1 MTRKRIKPRP
11 SAMRRMLA
19 AFDLHSRAL
28 VTRARALQRNVNE
41 RAGGA
46 PFGLRLVLS
55 RRLII
60 GALAG
65 LCLLGTP
72 SALLWWRLSTGPLS
86 VDIVTPWLT
95 SALQERLGGGH
106 QIEVGGTQLER
117 TEEGRAALRLRDIV
131 VRDPDGTVV
140 ATAPKAEVG
149 LSGAALLTGHL
160 QAKRLSLIGAT
171 MAVRVERDGELT
183 IFAGAEQRPIA
194 TASAPG
200 HASHAIDR
208 AAGPSGGGT
217 SSSESAPPAP
227 VEAGMSAAAAQ
238 SGNPLTTLLGWL
250 ENLDV
255 LGRDGHELSEIGLK
269 NGSLTVDDL
278 RTGKHLT
285 FSDINLSL
293 TRPKE
298 GGVALAINS
307 KGTDGPS
314 SLTATVTPRGHGR
327 RVLEA
332 VLRDL
337 SPKDLMLALRIDN
350 ASFEADMPISAILRG
365 EIGPDDVPELAE
377 GRIVLG
383 TGYIGNPKDEEDRI
397 VIDEAHVNLR
407 WDAST
412 RQITMPIEVLAGG
425 NRISLLAA
433 VEAPLERGGVWQ
445 FNVNH
450 GSIVLGSLDHGD
462 DAPLVLDRL
471 SLGGRVDP
479 ARHRI
484 ELTHGDLGGAA
495 ADLGFSGAL
504 DYSTSDLRLEAGLA
518 GTRMSA
524 SSLKRIWPV
533 FVQTKVRKWVID
545 NISGGTV
552 ERLEI
557 ATNAPLA
564 TLRSGGPPVPDD
576 GVSIEL
582 LSSGVLL
589 RPIKTLPVIRDAD
602 LVLHVKGRKV
612 TVTINHGT
620 ADFPSG
626 RKLSV
631 ANVLF
636 EVPDTFPR
644 DPPARLR
651 FRFDGSV
658 DAVAELIGMD
668 PLREASGLQLDPA
681 TSRGSVVANV
691 SLGLPIAHNI
701 TQDRLTY
708 GIEADF
714 ANFSA
719 DHMVRNFK
727 VEAAALHISATPQ
740 GIAVRGDTRIGGVP
754 ASIDYHVPIGG
765 GDAEVRAQATLDD
778 GSRGRLGLELN
789 GALGGA
795 IPIKV
800 AGRLGSGDHDTRV
813 TVEAD
818 LTQAKIVELLPGWN
832 KPAAKSARA
841 SFVATYKPHVT
852 RFEDIIVE
860 GQGTLVKG
868 TVELNNDDGEITL
881 ASFPTFNLADGDKA
895 SLKSERGPDGVLKV
909 TMRGEVYDGRG
920 FVKGSMSNAAPTEK
934 QKTAAPD
941 LDLDIK
947 LGAVAGFNGEALRSV
962 DLKLARRAGQIRSFS
977 LSAKLG
983 RDATLLGDLRGQPG
997 ARSVINIETNDA
1009 GALCRFTDTYPRI
1022 AGGQLWVTMDPP
1034 SADQGP
1040 QGGQINVRHFAV
1052 RDEPALARFAAG
1064 NPATY
1069 ESGRRLSPEGQD
1081 VNFTHLRMTFTRA
1094 PGKLAIRDGV
1104 VWGPSMGATL
1114 DGILDY
1120 AHDTVRMRGTFVPLY
1135 GLNNMF
1141 VHLPLV
1147 GPILGGENEG
1157 LLGVTYEVVGPPH
1170 APELRINPMST
1181 LALGPLRKLFE
1192 FRGNDGAFG
1201 PQQTPTRE

>member
-1 MTRKRIKPRP
+1 
-11 SAMRRMLA
+11 MLA

-28 VTRARALQRNVNE
+28 MARAWALQRNVNE
-41 RAGGA
+41 RTGEA
-46 PFGLRLVLS
+46 PFRLQLVISRKLVIVGL
-55 RRLII
+55 
-60 GALAG
+60 AA
-65 LCLLGTP
+65 LCLVGIPLG
-72 SALLWWRLSTGPLS
+72 LLWWRLSMGPLS
-86 VDIVTPWLT
+86 VDIATPWLT

-117 TEEGRAALRLRDIV
+117 TEEGRAALRLRDVV

-149 LSGAALLTGHL
+149 LSGAGLLAGHL

-194 TASAPG
+194 TASALG
-200 HASHAIDR
+200 HTTPKIDR
-208 AAGPSGGGT
+208 GVGASGGGT
-217 SSSESAPPAP
+217 SGSENASSGS
-227 VEAGMSAAAAQ
+227 VDAGTSVAAQ
-238 SGNPLTTLLGWL
+238 TGNPLTTLLSWL
-250 ENLDV
+250 EGLDV
-255 LGRDGHELSEIGLK
+255 LGLDGHELSEIGLK

-293 TRPKE
+293 TRPQE
-298 GGVALAINS
+298 GGVAFAINS

-337 SPKDLMLALRIDN
+337 SPKDLMLALRVDN
-350 ASFEADMPISAILRG
+350 ASFEADMPISAIFRG
-365 EIGPDDVPELAE
+365 EIGPDGVPEVAE

-383 TGYIGNPKDEEDRI
+383 AGYIGNPTDEEDRV

-412 RQITMPIEVLAGG
+412 RQITMPIEVLAGA

-433 VEAPLERGGVWQ
+433 IEAPLERGGPWQ
-445 FNVNH
+445 FSANH
-450 GSIVLGSLDHGD
+450 GSIVLGSVDHGG

-471 SLGGRVDP
+471 SLGGWIDP

-484 ELTHGDLGGAA
+484 ELAHGDLGGAA

-504 DYSTSDLRLEAGLA
+504 DYSTSDVRLIAGLA

-545 NISGGTV
+545 NIPGGTV

-582 LSSGVLL
+582 LSSGVQVH
-589 RPIKTLPVIRDAD
+589 PIQTLPVIRDAD
-602 LVLHVKGRKV
+602 LVLHTKGRKV
-612 TVTINHGT
+612 TVTIGHGV

-631 ANVLF
+631 ANVVF
-636 EVPDTFPR
+636 EVPDTYPR

-651 FRFDGSV
+651 FRFDGGV

-754 ASIDYHVPIGG
+754 ASIDYHMPIGG
-765 GDAEVRAQATLDD
+765 GDAEIRAQATLDD
-778 GSRGRLGLELN
+778 SSRTRLGLELN

-795 IPIKV
+795 IPVKV
-800 AGRLGSGDHDTRV
+800 AGRLGSGDHETRV

-818 LTQAKIVELLPGWN
+818 LTQAKITELLPGWN
-832 KPAAKSARA
+832 KPLAKSARA
-841 SFVATYKPHVT
+841 SFVATYKQHAT
-852 RFEDIIVE
+852 RFEDIVVE
-860 GQGTLVKG
+860 GQGTSVKG
-868 TVELNNDDGEITL
+868 AVELNNDDGEITL

-895 SLKSERGPDGVLKV
+895 SLRSERAPDGVLKV

-920 FVKGSMSNAAPTEK
+920 FVKGAMSNAAPTEK
-934 QKTAAPD
+934 QKTSAPD

-983 RDATLLGDLRGQPG
+983 RDATLLGDLRGQG
-997 ARSVINIETNDA
+997 GRNVINMETNDA

-1022 AGGQLWVTMDPP
+1022 AGGQLWVAMDPP
-1034 SADQGP
+1034 AADQGP
-1040 QGGQINVRHFAV
+1040 QEGQINVRHFAV

-1064 NPATY
+1064 NPPSY
-1069 ESGRRLSPEGQD
+1069 ESGRRLSPESQD
-1081 VNFTHLRMTFTRA
+1081 VNFSHLRMTFTRA

-1201 PQQTPTRE
+1201 RQQTPTRE

>member
-1 MTRKRIKPRP
+1 
-11 SAMRRMLA
+11 MLA

-28 VTRARALQRNVNE
+28 VARARALQRNVNE

-46 PFGLRLVLS
+46 SFGLRLMMR

-60 GALAG
+60 SAFVG
-65 LCLLGTP
+65 LCLVGIPLGW
-72 SALLWWRLSTGPLS
+72 LWWRLSTGPLS

-95 SALQERLGGGH
+95 SALQERLGAGH

-149 LSGAALLTGHL
+149 LSGTGLLTGHL
-160 QAKRLSLIGAT
+160 QAERLSLIGAT

-194 TASAPG
+194 TASALR
-200 HASHAIDR
+200 HTSAEINRS
-208 AAGPSGGGT
+208 AGSGEA
-217 SSSESAPPAP
+217 SSSESPPPSPA
-227 VEAGMSAAAAQ
+227 EAGMSAAAQPA
-238 SGNPLTTLLGWL
+238 NPLTTLLGWL
-250 ENLDV
+250 EGLDV
-255 LGRDGHELSEIGLK
+255 LGLDAHELSEIGLK
-269 NGSLTVDDL
+269 NGSLAVDDL

-327 RVLEA
+327 RVVEA

-337 SPKDLMLALRIDN
+337 SPKDLMLALRVDN
-350 ASFEADMPISAILRG
+350 ATFEADMPISAILRG
-365 EIGPDDVPELAE
+365 EIGADGVPELAE

-383 TGYIGNPKDEEDRI
+383 AGYVGNPTDEEDRI
-397 VIDEAHVNLR
+397 VINEAHVNLR

-412 RQITMPIEVLAGG
+412 RQINMPIEVLAGA
-425 NRISLLAA
+425 NRISLLATI
-433 VEAPLERGGVWQ
+433 EAPLERGGAWQ
-445 FNVNH
+445 FSANH
-450 GSIVLGSLDHGD
+450 GSIVLGSVDGGD

-471 SLGGRVDP
+471 SLGGRIDP

-504 DYSTSDLRLEAGLA
+504 DYSTPDLRLVAGLA

-524 SSLKRIWPV
+524 SSLKKIWPV

-545 NISGGTV
+545 NIRGGTV

-576 GVSIEL
+576 GISIEL
-582 LSSGVLL
+582 TSSGVLVH
-589 RPIKTLPVIRDAD
+589 PIKTLPIIRDAD
-602 LVLHVKGRKV
+602 LVLHAKGRKV
-612 TVTINHGT
+612 TVTFSHGT

-626 RKLSV
+626 RKLAV
-631 ANVLF
+631 ANVVF

-651 FRFDGSV
+651 FRFDGGV

-681 TSRGSVVANV
+681 TSRGSVVATV
-691 SLGLPIAHNI
+691 SLGLPITHNI

-719 DHMVRNFK
+719 DHMARNFK

-778 GSRGRLGLELN
+778 SGRTRLGLELN
-789 GALGGA
+789 GALGGP

-800 AGRLGSGDHDTRV
+800 AGRVGSGDHDTRV

-832 KPAAKSARA
+832 KPSAKSARA
-841 SFVATYKPHVT
+841 SFVATYKAHVT
-852 RFEDIIVE
+852 RFEDIVVE

-895 SLKSERGPDGVLKV
+895 SLKSERAPDGVLKV

-920 FVKGSMSNAAPTEK
+920 
-934 QKTAAPD
+934 
-941 LDLDIK
+941 
-947 LGAVAGFNGEALRSV
+947 
-962 DLKLARRAGQIRSFS
+962 
-977 LSAKLG
+977 
-983 RDATLLGDLRGQPG
+983 
-997 ARSVINIETNDA
+997 
-1009 GALCRFTDTYPRI
+1009 
-1022 AGGQLWVTMDPP
+1022 
-1034 SADQGP
+1034 
-1040 QGGQINVRHFAV
+1040 
-1052 RDEPALARFAAG
+1052 
-1064 NPATY
+1064 
-1069 ESGRRLSPEGQD
+1069 
-1081 VNFTHLRMTFTRA
+1081 
-1094 PGKLAIRDGV
+1094 
-1104 VWGPSMGATL
+1104 
-1114 DGILDY
+1114 
-1120 AHDTVRMRGTFVPLY
+1120 
-1135 GLNNMF
+1135 
-1141 VHLPLV
+1141 
-1147 GPILGGENEG
+1147 
-1157 LLGVTYEVVGPPH
+1157 
-1170 APELRINPMST
+1170 
-1181 LALGPLRKLFE
+1181 
-1192 FRGNDGAFG
+1192 
-1201 PQQTPTRE
+1201 

>member
-28 VTRARALQRNVNE
+28 VARARALQRNVNE

-46 PFGLRLVLS
+46 SFGLRLAM
-55 RRLII
+55 RRRAII
-60 GALAG
+60 SALAA
-65 LCLLGTP
+65 LCLVGTP
-72 SALLWWRLSTGPLS
+72 LGLLWWRLSTGPLS

-95 SALQERLGGGH
+95 SALQERLGAGH

-149 LSGAALLTGHL
+149 LSGTSLLTGHL

-200 HASHAIDR
+200 HTNPGI
-208 AAGPSGGGT
+208 AGSGGAP
-217 SSSESAPPAP
+217 SSEGAPPSPA
-227 VEAGMSAAAAQ
+227 EAGMSAAAQ
-238 SGNPLTTLLGWL
+238 PGNPLTTLLGWL
-250 ENLDV
+250 EGLDV
-255 LGRDGHELSEIGLK
+255 LGLDGHELSEIGLK
-269 NGSLTVDDL
+269 NGSLAVDDL

-327 RVLEA
+327 RVVEA

-337 SPKDLMLALRIDN
+337 SPKDLMLALRVDN

-365 EIGPDDVPELAE
+365 EIGPDGVPEVAE

-383 TGYIGNPKDEEDRI
+383 AGYIGNPTDEEDRI

-412 RQITMPIEVLAGG
+412 RQITMPIEVLAGA

-433 VEAPLERGGVWQ
+433 IEAPQERGGAWQ
-445 FNVNH
+445 FTANH
-450 GSIVLGSLDHGD
+450 GSIVLGSVDHGD
-462 DAPLVLDRL
+462 EAPLVLDRL
-471 SLGGRVDP
+471 SLGGRIDL

-484 ELTHGDLGGAA
+484 ELTHGDLGGTA

-504 DYSTSDLRLEAGLA
+504 DYSAPDLRLVAGLA

-545 NISGGTV
+545 NIPGGTV

-576 GVSIEL
+576 GISIEL
-582 LSSGVLL
+582 ISSGVLL
-589 RPIKTLPVIRDAD
+589 HPIKTLPIIRDAD
-602 LVLHVKGRKV
+602 LVLHTKGRKV

-651 FRFDGSV
+651 FRFDGGV

-681 TSRGSVVANV
+681 TSRGSVVATV
-691 SLGLPIAHNI
+691 SLGLPIMHNV

-719 DHMVRNFK
+719 DHMFRNFK

-778 GSRGRLGLELN
+778 SSRGRLGMELN

-800 AGRLGSGDHDTRV
+800 AGRVGSGDHDTRV

-832 KPAAKSARA
+832 KPSAKSARV
-841 SFVATYKPHVT
+841 SFVTTYKPHVT
-852 RFEDIIVE
+852 RFEDIVVE
-860 GQGTLVKG
+860 GPGTLVKG

-881 ASFPTFNLADGDKA
+881 ASFPTFNLSDGDKA
-895 SLKSERGPDGVLKV
+895 SLKSERAPDGVLKV

-934 QKTAAPD
+934 QKTSAPD

-997 ARSVINIETNDA
+997 GRNVIKMETNDA

-1034 SADQGP
+1034 TADQGP
-1040 QGGQINVRHFAV
+1040 QEGEINVRHFAV
-1052 RDEPALARFAAG
+1052 RDEPALARFASG
-1064 NPATY
+1064 NPANY
-1069 ESGRRLSPEGQD
+1069 ESGRRFSPESQD
-1081 VNFTHLRMTFTRA
+1081 VDFSHLRMTFTRA

-1114 DGILDY
+1114 DGVLDY
-1120 AHDTVRMRGTFVPLY
+1120 AHDAVRMRGTFVPLY

-1192 FRGNDGAFG
+1192 FRGNDGALG